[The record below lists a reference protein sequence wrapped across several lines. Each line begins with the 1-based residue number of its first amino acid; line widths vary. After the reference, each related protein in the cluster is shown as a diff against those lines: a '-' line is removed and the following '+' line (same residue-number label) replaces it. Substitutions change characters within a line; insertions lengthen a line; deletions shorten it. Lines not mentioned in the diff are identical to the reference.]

1 MAEGSAEVAFE
12 TTSDAWLGGRLRLR
26 QPLKGHRVGSD
37 AALLAAAAPSAERI
51 IDVGAGVGAVGL
63 ALLKRFESAEAD
75 LVEIEADIAKLATEN
90 ASVNGLALR
99 TRVLVADVTLAR
111 SRSAAKLE
119 DGLADLI
126 VTNPPFFASLKVRS
140 SPQERRAR
148 AHTFIG
154 EGATLAAWIKGAL
167 ALLAPGGR
175 FVMIHRPDA
184 LGEIL
189 QNFEGRLGGVA
200 ILPVHPRESEPAHR
214 LLIAGVKGARAPMT
228 IRPALLLHDNAGA
241 FTPKAEALHRGE
253 AAIDWG

>member
-1 MAEGSAEVAFE
+1 MAEGPAEVAFA
-12 TTSDAWLGGRLRLR
+12 TTSDAWFGGRLTLR

-63 ALLKRFESAEAD
+63 ALLKRFENAEAN
-75 LVEIEADIAKLATEN
+75 LVEIDADMAKLATEN
-90 ASVNGLALR
+90 AAANSLSLR
-99 TRVLVADVTLAR
+99 TRVLVADVTLAS
-111 SRSAAKLE
+111 SRRAAKLE
-119 DGLADLI
+119 DGSADLVI
-126 VTNPPFFASLKVRS
+126 TNPPFFAPVKVRS

-148 AHTFIG
+148 AHTFTG

-175 FVMIHRPDA
+175 FVMIHRPEA

-189 QNFEGRLGGVA
+189 QNFESRLGGVA
-200 ILPVHPRESEPAHR
+200 ILPVHPRVEEVAHR

-228 IRPALLLHDNAGA
+228 MRPALVLHDNAGG
-241 FTPKAEALHRGE
+241 FTPQAEALHRGE
-253 AAIDWG
+253 AAIDWR